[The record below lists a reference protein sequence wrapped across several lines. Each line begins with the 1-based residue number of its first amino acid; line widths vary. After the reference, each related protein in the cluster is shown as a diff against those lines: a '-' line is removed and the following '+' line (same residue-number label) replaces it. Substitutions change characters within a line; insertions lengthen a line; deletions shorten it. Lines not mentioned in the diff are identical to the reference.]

1 MNINDSSHALNGGG
15 GGGGVVVLS
24 IVCIVSLKRI
34 IMCNPCAAFVV
45 LNSLFFSFLQCQEV
59 RKSQIT

>member
-1 MNINDSSHALNGGG
+1 MAVLMPLTGVEGR
-15 GGGGVVVLS
+15 GGGVAVVLS

>member
-1 MNINDSSHALNGGG
+1 MAVIMPLTGVG

-24 IVCIVSLKRI
+24 IVSIESLKRI

-45 LNSLFFSFLQCQEV
+45 LNALSFSFLQCQEV